1 MAYAATSDFHSFQA
15 LDDSDTADDA
25 LIAQLLT
32 RAQSLIETETRRVFE
47 ASADTTRYFSPIEDT
62 DYMWLL
68 VDHDLCAITSIEPG
82 DGNVYYASDYPVSD
96 GTNIWVTEPANSTP
110 WHAIKLLQ
118 SAGLVWTYE
127 TDPENAIA
135 VAGRW
140 AYSTTAPADIVHAT
154 VRLAVWLYHQRD
166 AGGEG
171 DRVVITAD
179 GSAVLPSRLP
189 ADVADICSNY
199 VRRKVGSF

>member
-1 MAYAATSDFHSFQA
+1 MYATTSDFHQFQA

-32 RAQSLIETETRRVFE
+32 RAQALIETETRRLFE
-47 ASADTTRYFSPIEDT
+47 ASADTTRYFSVLEDT
-62 DYMWLL
+62 DWMWLL
-68 VDHDLCAITSIEPG
+68 LDHDLCAITSIDTG
-82 DGNVYYASDYPVSD
+82 DGNVYATSDYHVSD
-96 GTNIWVTEPANSTP
+96 GTLLWVTEPANSTP
-110 WHAIKLLQ
+110 IHAIKLLQ
-118 SAGLVWTYE
+118 SSGLVWTYT

-135 VAGRW
+135 VTGRW

-171 DRVVITAD
+171 DRPVITAD
-179 GSAVLPSRLP
+179 GSVVLPSRLP

-199 VRRKVGSF
+199 VRRKVRSF